1 MLLHGREDATAL
13 VMPAIFTNKQA
24 KIAGGLMGL
33 RATLG
38 LSPGD
43 WSCLALAIALKAPV
57 YTTEQRW
64 RKLKL
69 GVRLM

>member
-1 MLLHGREDATAL
+1 M
-13 VMPAIFTNKQA
+13 
-24 KIAGGLMGL
+24 

-57 YTTEQRW
+57 YITGQRW

-69 GVRLM
+69 GVTIHVIR